1 MNFKNFLSLY
11 LRGIGFL
18 IRKELLAL
26 LKDKR
31 SRTIL
36 VVPVFFQS
44 LVFGYAASFD
54 LRSAPYAVVDA
65 CGCKASADFLAKVD
79 ASGVFRRIATLAS
92 ASQIEE
98 AVLGGDAAA
107 VLSIPPD
114 FEAKLRK
121 GEASPVQL
129 ILDGRNSVTSG
140 LASAYLSS
148 IASSFGAEFSG
159 RGAAVSVERRVWFN
173 PNLDTR
179 WTILVSLI
187 AVLSFI
193 QTLLTAAFSVAR
205 EREQGTFDQ
214 LLVTPLS
221 PAQILVGK
229 AVPPVLVGLVQ
240 STLILLIIRFWFGIP
255 MAGDG
260 LLLYAGLLVFN
271 LAVVGIGLSISALA
285 STMQQAMLY
294 AFFVSVPSIVL
305 AGFIT
310 PVSNMSVF
318 LQQAT
323 YAVPLRF
330 GVDIAKRV
338 YLQGAGLAEVWPS
351 FLPLAAVAVISLPLA
366 AWLFRHKLS

>member
-1 MNFKNFLSLY
+1 MIFPNELFLY
-11 LRGIGFL
+11 LRRIGFL

-79 ASGVFRRIATLAS
+79 AGGVFRRIGTLAG

-107 VLSIPPD
+107 VISIPSD

-121 GEASPVQL
+121 GEAAPVQL

-148 IASSFGAEFSG
+148 IASSFGAEFTG
-159 RGAAVSVERRVWFN
+159 RAAAVALERRAWFN

-221 PAQILVGK
+221 PAQILIGK

-240 STLILLIIRFWFGIP
+240 SSLILLIIRFWFGIP
-255 MAGDG
+255 MAGGG
-260 LLLYAGLLVFN
+260 LLLYAGLLTFN

-310 PVSNMSVF
+310 PVSNMSAF

-338 YLQGAGLAEVWPS
+338 YLQGAGPADVWGS
-351 FLPLAAVAVISLPLA
+351 FLPLVAVAALSLPLA

>member
-1 MNFKNFLSLY
+1 M
-11 LRGIGFL
+11 
-18 IRKELLAL
+18 EA
-26 LKDKR
+26 R
-31 SRTIL
+31 ST
-36 VVPVFFQS
+36 
-44 LVFGYAASFD
+44 
-54 LRSAPYAVVDA
+54 
-65 CGCKASADFLAKVD
+65 
-79 ASGVFRRIATLAS
+79 S
-92 ASQIEE
+92 ASRW
-98 AVLGGDAAA
+98 AG
-107 VLSIPPD
+107 
-114 FEAKLRK
+114 
-121 GEASPVQL
+121 
-129 ILDGRNSVTSG
+129 
-140 LASAYLSS
+140 AYLSS
-148 IASSFGAEFSG
+148 IGSSFGAEFAG
-159 RGAAVSVERRVWFN
+159 RAAGVSVERRAWFN

-221 PAQILVGK
+221 PAQILIGK

-240 STLILLIIRFWFGIP
+240 SSLILLTIRFWFGIP

-271 LAVVGIGLSISALA
+271 LAVVGTGLSISALA

-294 AFFVSVPSIVL
+294 AFSVPSIVL

-310 PVSNMSVF
+310 PVSNMSAF

-330 GVDIAKRV
+330 GADVAKRV
-338 YLQGAGLAEVWPS
+338 YLQGAGLADVWLS
-351 FLPLAAVAVISLPLA
+351 FLPLAAVAAVSLPLA